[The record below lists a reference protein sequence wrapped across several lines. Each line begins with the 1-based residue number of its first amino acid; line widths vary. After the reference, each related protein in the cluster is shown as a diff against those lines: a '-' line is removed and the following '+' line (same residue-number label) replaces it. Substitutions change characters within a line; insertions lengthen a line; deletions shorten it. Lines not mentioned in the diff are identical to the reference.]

1 MWSTNIYWAL
11 SLEWASL
18 VAQMVKRLPTM
29 RDTRVRSL
37 GQEDLWRRKWQP
49 TPVLLPGKSHGCME
63 KRGRLQ
69 SMGSQRVGHYWETSL
84 SLYSGIGTVLSTRC
98 ISENK
103 TVLFSGLKGAHRLVE
118 GLRQANKWSKFSVK
132 LPLKQRKHKILEER
146 MKGQQTQW
154 LGVVQRASQFGTS
167 RSKLLYIGWINNK
180 VLLCSTG
187 NYIQYRMINHHGKK
201 HEKEY
206 ICITE
211 PLFCTPGTNTILWVD
226 YTSIKKRGLP
236 EGMILQRGWY
246 RRWGLKDK

>member
-1 MWSTNIYWAL
+1 M
-11 SLEWASL
+11 
-18 VAQMVKRLPTM
+18 
-29 RDTRVRSL
+29 
-37 GQEDLWRRKWQP
+37 
-49 TPVLLPGKSHGCME
+49 
-63 KRGRLQ
+63 
-69 SMGSQRVGHYWETSL
+69 
-84 SLYSGIGTVLSTRC
+84 LSTRY

-118 GLRQANKWSKFSVK
+118 GLRQANKWFKFSVK
-132 LPLKQRKHKILEER
+132 LPLKKRKHKVLEEQ

-154 LGVVQRASQFGTS
+154 LAVIQRTSQFGTS

-187 NYIQYRMINHHGKK
+187 NYIQYSMINHHGKK

-211 PLFCTPGTNTILWVD
+211 SLFCTPETNTILLVN